1 MNKLNGVKYSGAGN
15 TIILTLETDT
25 AKLSKT
31 KLAHQLCDPNSGP
44 GADGVLYLKK
54 DKTGEVDYVWDFY
67 NADGSSA
74 EMCGNAARC
83 AGQYCYEELKFV
95 KKKIIFKTRS
105 GIISCEKN
113 EDNQFVVE
121 MPSAKIIENE
131 MQLSTATSAEK
142 FMYVDVGV
150 PHLVIEKNEAFLS
163 KANEAQTLAWAK
175 AFREH
180 PRLAPA
186 GANVTIVQ
194 SRNNKK
200 KAVTFERGVENFTL
214 SCGTGAV
221 AAALYFEKKT
231 PEGLHEIHMPGG
243 KLIVDFSNAEKP
255 LLKGPS
261 EKIKEFIYEG
271 DF

>member
-1 MNKLNGVKYSGAGN
+1 MNKFKGIKYSGAGN
-15 TIILTLETDT
+15 TIILMLETDST
-25 AKLSKT
+25 KFSKT
-31 KLAHQLCDPNSGP
+31 KLAHQLCDPSNGP

-83 AGQYCYEELKFV
+83 AGQYCYEELKIE
-95 KKKIIFKTRS
+95 KKKIIFKTLS
-105 GIISCEKN
+105 GEISCEKK

-121 MPSAKIIENE
+121 MPSAKIKENE
-131 MQLSTATSAEK
+131 MQLSTATATEK
-142 FMYVDVGV
+142 FMYADVGV
-150 PHLVIEKNEAFLS
+150 PHLVIEKDEDFLS
-163 KANEAQTLAWAK
+163 KINEDKTLAWAK
-175 AFREH
+175 SFREH
-180 PRLAPA
+180 PRLAPT
-186 GANVTIVQ
+186 GANVTIVH
-194 SRNNKK
+194 SFKNKK

-221 AAALYFEKKT
+221 AAALFFEKKR
-231 PEGLHEIHMPGG
+231 PEALHEIHMPGG
-243 KLIVDFSNAEKP
+243 KLIVDLSIAEKP

-261 EKIKEFIYEG
+261 EKIKEFVYEG